1 MSLAIVMP
9 AYNES
14 GCIERVVRS
23 WLTVFESVPGVL
35 IVVNDGSRDDTG
47 KILDALAPTAPQL
60 KVVHQK
66 NAGHGAAVM
75 RGYQEALQ
83 SGMTYIFQTD
93 SDDQFMPSDFPR
105 LWELRDRSP
114 FITGYRKD
122 RHDAFARLVITR
134 VVIMLNFLFFGCWLK
149 DSNIPFRLMRAD
161 YLRELLP
168 LIPAGIFTPNIM
180 LTVLAVKSGA
190 KLQEIP
196 ITHIE
201 RQTGAVSIVK
211 WRLIKVCFRSA
222 YELLRFRLSLLGHG
236 TQLRGLRQ
244 RYAAS

>member
-1 MSLAIVMP
+1 LSLAIVMP

-14 GCIERVVRS
+14 GCIERVVTS
-23 WLTVFESVPGVL
+23 WLTVFDTVPGVL

-47 KILDALAPTAPQL
+47 KILDALSPVHPRL

-83 SGMTYIFQTD
+83 TGEPYIFQTD
-93 SDDQFMPSDFPR
+93 SDDQFMPADFPK
-105 LWELRDRSP
+105 LWEMRERSP
-114 FITGYRKD
+114 FVTGYRKD

-134 VVIMLNFLFFGCWLK
+134 IVRVLNFLFFGCWLK

-161 YLRELLP
+161 YLRELLS
-168 LIPAGIFTPNIM
+168 LIPPGIFTPNIM
-180 LTVLAVKSGA
+180 LAVLAAKSGA

-201 RQTGAVSIVK
+201 RQTGTVSIVK

-222 YELLRFRLSLLGHG
+222 YELLRFRLSLLRHG
-236 TQLRGLRQ
+236 SQLRGMRE
-244 RYAAS
+244 RYAAT